1 MAEFSDEVIQ
11 WQLERMDYTRDKD
24 GNWIEGEPTREDA
37 IYVLEQVEKGGD

>member
-24 GNWIEGEPTREDA
+24 GNWIDPSTIPSETRS
-37 IYVLEQVEKGGD
+37 